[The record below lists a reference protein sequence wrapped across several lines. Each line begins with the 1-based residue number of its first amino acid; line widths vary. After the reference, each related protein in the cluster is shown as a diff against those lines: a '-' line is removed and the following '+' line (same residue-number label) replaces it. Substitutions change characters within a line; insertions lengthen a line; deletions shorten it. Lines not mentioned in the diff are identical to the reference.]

1 MAISFKKIKLSNKL
15 LLGGLLLI
23 ILLMLGL
30 TIALRCYL
38 LS

>member
-1 MAISFKKIKLSNKL
+1 MAISLKKIKLSNKL

-23 ILLMLGL
+23 ILLMLGF